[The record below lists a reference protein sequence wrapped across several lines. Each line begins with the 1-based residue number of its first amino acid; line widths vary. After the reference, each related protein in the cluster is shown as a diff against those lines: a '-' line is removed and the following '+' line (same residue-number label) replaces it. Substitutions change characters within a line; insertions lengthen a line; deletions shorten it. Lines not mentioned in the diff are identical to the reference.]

1 MTAYSKYNII
11 YRLQKWLDSVPGQT
25 FLNYAYSW
33 GASIVIL
40 GTLFKLTHLPGA
52 NLMLYLGMGTEV
64 VVFFI
69 SAFDRPFDKTAIGK
83 DLPTHLEEEGEE
95 TTEAEQA
102 EEEAGQSLAGGAVV
116 QGGGTIV
123 IGGGMGGARIPAATE
138 GGGAVAAMADGT
150 VLAGGSELPTWL
162 QQQQQV
168 TPEMEEALNA
178 ARKRN
183 VGRPKKD
190 AILRK
195 NPNEGRATFIVDE
208 RMIRKVKY
216 ISLVEARLLKDIIS
230 EALSSYIE
238 KWEEENEPIKLPK
251 KK

>member
-1 MTAYSKYNII
+1 MARNKKI
-11 YRLQKWLDSVPGQT
+11 
-25 FLNYAYSW
+25 
-33 GASIVIL
+33 ASLIQGIVGETPTPTPTSTEDGNVSPEL
-40 GTLFKLTHLPGA
+40 VEKL
-52 NLMLYLGMGTEV
+52 E
-64 VVFFI
+64 I
-69 SAFDRPFDKTAIGK
+69 
-83 DLPTHLEEEGEE
+83 
-95 TTEAEQA
+95 
-102 EEEAGQSLAGGAVV
+102 
-116 QGGGTIV
+116 
-123 IGGGMGGARIPAATE
+123 
-138 GGGAVAAMADGT
+138 
-150 VLAGGSELPTWL
+150 
-162 QQQQQV
+162 

-238 KWEEENEPIKLPK
+238 KWEEENEPIQLPK